1 MTKKQS
7 EGEVL
12 SGILSMLSKVLDLK
26 RDEIRENSDL
36 REELGIDSVTFLE
49 IVFTLEERFGLKVK
63 VEDVVNF
70 KKVEDIRAF
79 ISSRLST
86 GD

>member
-12 SGILSMLSKVLDLK
+12 SGVLSVLSKVLDLR
-26 RDEIRENSDL
+26 RDEIREDSDL

-63 VEDVVNF
+63 VDDVVNF
-70 KKVEDIRAF
+70 KKVDDIRAF
-79 ISSRLST
+79 ISSKLST
-86 GD
+86 EN